1 MTQIKL
7 VTITRQD
14 LEPGYQLVQS
24 VHSIAK
30 FAYEFPELFK
40 NWVELSNYLIS
51 LSTPNENYLQYLYEK
66 LKLRGANVVAFT
78 EPDTGDELTS
88 ICFYGTPEMRKI
100 TNNLKLALK

>member
-1 MTQIKL
+1 
-7 VTITRQD
+7 
-14 LEPGYQLVQS
+14 
-24 VHSIAK
+24 
-30 FAYEFPELFK
+30 
-40 NWVELSNYLIS
+40 
-51 LSTPNENYLQYLYEK
+51 